1 MKLLSVLKRTN
12 TNKSYNF
19 DNTDSLKHF
28 PASTRY

>member
-1 MKLLSVLKRTN
+1 MRLLSILRKTN
-12 TNKSYNF
+12 TNKPHNF